1 MISHY
6 PVPRTVINI
15 DPEDKRWLD
24 HEARQRHMPMTELV
38 RQAVRAYR
46 VRAETLSRSDLQ
58 GALSR
63 TSGIWRSGDGLAHQD
78 RLRKEWNRE
87 P

>member
-1 MISHY
+1 M
-6 PVPRTVINI
+6 PRTVINL

-24 HEARQRHMPMTELV
+24 HEARQRRVPMTELV

-46 VRAETLSRSDLQ
+46 VRAETLSKPDLQ
-58 GALSR
+58 AALAH
-63 TSGIWRSGDGLAHQD
+63 TAGIWRAGDGLAHQN
-78 RLRKEWNRE
+78 RLRKEWDRQ